1 MILSQFILEK
11 NYGIQIKRMYLV
23 YFHPSNIKYETFYV
37 AEKTINKY
45 LQVAKDEIVEDWNRK
60 RKIDLIG
67 GMAQIGA

>member
-1 MILSQFILEK
+1 
-11 NYGIQIKRMYLV
+11 MYLV